1 MTDKLDSLLAQLRE
15 QPVDHPL
22 VGLELRV
29 QSRMRSHEHRGAKFF
44 ASPAR
49 AAAVGLA
56 LMLGAGVGGLSAAS
70 AMAAPK
76 PSLFAAADA
85 LAPSTLLDSAR

>member
-15 QPVDHPL
+15 QPSDHPL

-29 QSRMRSHEHRGAKFF
+29 QSRLRRRAHREVSLF
-44 ASPAR
+44 AGPVR

-56 LMLGAGVGGLSAAS
+56 LRLGAGVGGLSAAS

-76 PSLFAAADA
+76 PSLFAATDA
-85 LAPSTLLDSAR
+85 LAPSTLLDSSR

>member
-15 QPVDHPL
+15 QPSDHPL

-29 QSRMRSHEHRGAKFF
+29 QSRLRRREHWDVTLFMG
-44 ASPAR
+44 PVR

-70 AMAAPK
+70 AMAAPR
-76 PSLFAAADA
+76 PSLFAATDA
-85 LAPSTLLDSAR
+85 LAPSTLLDRAR

>member
-15 QPVDHPL
+15 QPSDHPL

-29 QSRMRSHEHRGAKFF
+29 QSRMHSREHRGVKMF
-44 ASPAR
+44 AGPVR

-56 LMLGAGVGGLSAAS
+56 LMLGAGVGGLSAVS
-70 AMAAPK
+70 AMAAPR
-76 PSLFAAADA
+76 PGLFAADA